1 MHGLA
6 AIEDYSKVRSVYSSA
21 RFLQEAKWRRHCST
35 RLPCSPSAAHCHSMI
50 NWREQETSRQ
60 ATCAC
65 LSHTAHHQIPLFRT
79 CTSAILL
86 EKVRASRFS
95 LSSLSPMHAN
105 PARIAYWKRRDG
117 FGWICDWDS
126 SLIFRPPRPVFVTC
140 QLNLTISD
148 EELARGLGKR
158 LECSLLYVTHL
169 AILFCL
175 QVHASCHL
183 FQDVHWQVCRTQP
196 VSLQQ
201 LAKLNTQF
209 CSPPQLVNLVRLK
222 NNYKN
227 VYDIVPRDFYLW

>member
-1 MHGLA
+1 
-6 AIEDYSKVRSVYSSA
+6 
-21 RFLQEAKWRRHCST
+21 
-35 RLPCSPSAAHCHSMI
+35 MI

-86 EKVRASRFS
+86 EKVRAFRFS

-105 PARIAYWKRRDG
+105 PTDPSADRVLEATRDG
-117 FGWICDWDS
+117 VWLDLRLRLIAVS

-140 QLNLTISD
+140 QLNLTILSD
-148 EELARGLGKR
+148 EELARGLGRR
-158 LECSLLYVTHL
+158 LDCSLLYVTHL

-227 VYDIVPRDFYLW
+227 IYDNP